1 MSILTLAAKA
11 VSAVRCDDMAT
22 TSIWR
27 VKGWLGKVVIYV
39 ENPDKTENPAFY
51 EKQEMTDRQTQ
62 GLSDVIDYAVSSEKT
77 KVTDEATEVMQQF
90 VSGVNCHP
98 ATAREE
104 MIAVKKRFGKED
116 GTVAYHGYQ
125 SFAPGEATPEMAH
138 EIGAKLAQQLWGD
151 KYQVIVATHL
161 DKDSHLH
168 NHFVVNTV
176 SFLDGL
182 KYHRTEKDYYEM
194 QKASDALCREYNL
207 SVIENPQR
215 GKSKQYGEW
224 RAEQEGRPTWR
235 GLIRAEI
242 DEVIRQ
248 SMTERQFFDNLRKR
262 GYEVKV
268 GKDISVRP
276 PGKERFV
283 RLERNFGEDY
293 SYDGIRKRILAQF
306 KRERPLP
313 EPERKVRRARL
324 RGDFKNTK
332 KVTGFRALYF
342 HYCYLLGIFPKNQPK
357 HNKRLHFLLREDL
370 AKLDAISEETKL
382 LVRNRIDTVEQL
394 SSYKEGLEAKIE
406 SLTADRKALYRKQRT
421 VSVKTDDDALA
432 RVKEQITAI
441 SNELSV
447 LRKEV
452 RLCEDIAIRS
462 GVIKEKSADGMVD
475 VMVRAEDASKI
486 NRIVERFHLATVDTA
501 SIKHEIEKTR
511 AEKGAGEKK
520 EAPDVPQKGQPE
532 KSDEDKL
539 LDEML
544 GAPTRKEEPAP
555 VNPSAARTEKSPPSA
570 PTSEPPSKAAE
581 GAAKSAEQRP
591 SVRKELRDIQA
602 QRRQEEAAAPVK
614 EPERTKKPASKS
626 TQHQQPPRKKKK
638 AKER

>member
-1 MSILTLAAKA
+1 
-11 VSAVRCDDMAT
+11 MAT

-51 EKQEMTDRQTQ
+51 EKQEMTERQAQ
-62 GLSDVIDYAVSSEKT
+62 GLSDVIDYAVNSEKT
-77 KVTDEATEVMQQF
+77 QTTGEATEVMQQF
-90 VSGVNCHP
+90 ISGVNCHP
-98 ATAREE
+98 STAREE

-138 EIGAKLAQQLWGD
+138 EIGVKLAQQLWGD

-194 QKASDALCREYNL
+194 QKASDALCREYGL

-224 RAEQEGRPTWR
+224 RAEQEDRPTWR

-293 SYDGIRKRILAQF
+293 SLEGIRRRILMQQ
-306 KRERPLP
+306 RSERPLP
-313 EPERKVRRARL
+313 EPEH
-324 RGDFKNTK
+324 T
-332 KVTGFRALYF
+332 
-342 HYCYLLGIFPKNQPK
+342 
-357 HNKRLHFLLREDL
+357 
-370 AKLDAISEETKL
+370 
-382 LVRNRIDTVEQL
+382 L
-394 SSYKEGLEAKIE
+394 SQ
-406 SLTADRKALYRKQRT
+406 T
-421 VSVKTDDDALA
+421 
-432 RVKEQITAI
+432 
-441 SNELSV
+441 
-447 LRKEV
+447 RKEV
-452 RLCEDIAIRS
+452 S
-462 GVIKEKSADGMVD
+462 WS
-475 VMVRAEDASKI
+475 
-486 NRIVERFHLATVDTA
+486 
-501 SIKHEIEKTR
+501 
-511 AEKGAGEKK
+511 
-520 EAPDVPQKGQPE
+520 
-532 KSDEDKL
+532 
-539 LDEML
+539 
-544 GAPTRKEEPAP
+544 
-555 VNPSAARTEKSPPSA
+555 SAA
-570 PTSEPPSKAAE
+570 
-581 GAAKSAEQRP
+581 G
-591 SVRKELRDIQA
+591 
-602 QRRQEEAAAPVK
+602 
-614 EPERTKKPASKS
+614 
-626 TQHQQPPRKKKK
+626 
-638 AKER
+638 